1 MGWDTLCVFV
11 AGRLILSEGERME
24 KEEYIYELL
33 SKGEI
38 QRVKE
43 EVSGVTKGSGK
54 LIIIEKMIE
63 VYEAQRQAGEKETIF
78 DTSLDAGV
86 LEEYYK
92 RVKLLFRRVDF
103 DMPTFYQKEFFDYCM
118 ENHVSVYLL
127 AEIIL
132 NNAFHKE
139 ECCKKLMRFYIEEK
153 GEQSGE
159 VRYLAV
165 LLGELQKSN
174 RGKNKST
181 PGGQE
186 GKYES

>member
-1 MGWDTLCVFV
+1 MK
-11 AGRLILSEGERME
+11 

-33 SKGEI
+33 GKGEI
-38 QRVKE
+38 DRAKE
-43 EVSGVTKGSGK
+43 ELSGVTQGSGK
-54 LIIIEKMIE
+54 LVIIDKMIE

-78 DTSLDAGV
+78 DVSENADF

-92 RVKLLFRRVDF
+92 RIKLLFRRVDF
-103 DMPTFYQKEFFDYCM
+103 GMPISYQKEFFDYCM

-127 AEIIL
+127 SEIIL
-132 NNAFHKE
+132 SNAFHKE
-139 ECCKKLMRFYIEEK
+139 ECCKKLIRFYIEEK
-153 GEQSGE
+153 GEKSGE

-181 PGGQE
+181 PSRQE
-186 GKYES
+186 GKYEP

>member
-1 MGWDTLCVFV
+1 MK
-11 AGRLILSEGERME
+11 

-33 SKGEI
+33 AKGEI
-38 QRVKE
+38 DKVKDAL
-43 EVSGVTKGSGK
+43 SGITKSSGK

-78 DTSLDAGV
+78 DISLDAGV

-92 RVKLLFRRVDF
+92 RVKLLFRRLDF
-103 DMPTFYQKEFFDYCM
+103 DMPISYQKEFFDYCM
-118 ENHVSVYLL
+118 KNHVSVYLL

-132 NNAFHKE
+132 RNAFHKE
-139 ECCKKLMRFYIEEK
+139 ACCKKLMRFYIEEK
-153 GEQSGE
+153 GENSGE

-181 PGGQE
+181 PDGQE

>member
-1 MGWDTLCVFV
+1 MK
-11 AGRLILSEGERME
+11 
-24 KEEYIYELL
+24 KEAYVYELL
-33 SKGEI
+33 EKGEI
-38 QRVKE
+38 QKAKE
-43 EVSGVTKGSGK
+43 ELSDITKGSGK

-78 DTSLDAGV
+78 DESLDADV

-92 RVKLLFRRVDF
+92 RVKLLFRRLDF
-103 DMPTFYQKEFFDYCM
+103 DMPLSYQKEFFDYCM

-127 AEIIL
+127 SEIIL
-132 NNAFHKE
+132 SNAFHKE
-139 ECCKKLMRFYIEEK
+139 ESCKKLMRFYIEEK

-174 RGKNKST
+174 RGEKGRM
-181 PGGQE
+181 PGKQE
-186 GKYES
+186 GKYEQ

>member
-1 MGWDTLCVFV
+1 MK
-11 AGRLILSEGERME
+11 
-24 KEEYIYELL
+24 KEAYVYELL
-33 SKGEI
+33 EKGEI
-38 QRVKE
+38 QKAKE
-43 EVSGVTKGSGK
+43 ELSDITKGSGK

-78 DTSLDAGV
+78 DISLDAGV

-92 RVKLLFRRVDF
+92 RVKLLFRRLDF
-103 DMPTFYQKEFFDYCM
+103 DMPISCQREFFEFCM
-118 ENHVSVYLL
+118 GNHVSVYLL

-132 NNAFHKE
+132 SNAIHKE